1 MKWTKHYLLDCV
13 VRAGNTGDQ
22 APSMAPSL
30 MDSAPNFSYDPE
42 RSEWWMGSL
51 LGLSERIDVRALLK
65 VEIGSYT
72 KCHVKRYRTFAR
84 WA

>member
-1 MKWTKHYLLDCV
+1 M
-13 VRAGNTGDQ
+13 
-22 APSMAPSL
+22 
-30 MDSAPNFSYDPE
+30 
-42 RSEWWMGSL
+42 